1 METTLLTTGIACL
14 IAAIIGGGLKA
25 FGIEIPLLKSISR
38 QVALGAFGAIL
49 LALSFLETPAKLYRS
64 QPANT
69 IEPSSTTQPPPG
81 PVASPSDSAYGSRT
95 EVLNSAELREY
106 FRNYYLAGD
115 DDIKHLIVLLIRG
128 QLEELAVSNG
138 YSAEH
143 IENAEIKELERIA
156 KELKVLR

>member
-1 METTLLTTGIACL
+1 METTLLTTGVACL

-38 QVALGAFGAIL
+38 QVALGVFGAIL
-49 LALSFLETPAKLYRS
+49 LALSFLGTPGRS
-64 QPANT
+64 NIVNT
-69 IEPSSTTQPPPG
+69 IKPSSITQPPPD
-81 PVASPSDSAYGSRT
+81 PVVSPSDSAYGSQT
-95 EVLNSAELREY
+95 EVLNPTKLREN

-115 DDIKHLIVLLIRG
+115 DDIKHLIILLIRE